1 MKHEHKMTWERTFDA
16 IKDVVTIQDCQM
28 RIICMNRAAAR
39 LFNGSAQEFIGK
51 HCYEVFQ
58 GKAEPC
64 ADCPQWESFDRSR
77 SHTMEIEHAR
87 LKKTFRVT
95 ALPIFNDVD
104 EFTGV
109 VHLGRDITMK
119 KWSDRQLRQSQKM
132 ESIGLLAGGIVHD
145 LNNLLF
151 PIIGYTEMAL
161 ASLSEDSRIRNNLEK
176 IMESADRTIQLIRQ
190 IRTFSHQNEQTPVTV
205 KMQPLIKKAL
215 TQFQESLPS
224 TIQINMHLDDSSD
237 AVRVD
242 PLQLRQALMHLFS
255 NAKHAMRDQGGKLK
269 IVLKNVR
276 VDAGAEVF
284 AKLKIAP
291 GKYVRLSISD
301 TGEGMD
307 QEVIERIFDPYFT
320 TKGKGKGVGLGL
332 TMVHGSLRK
341 NGGHITVHS
350 IKGEGTTFHIYL
362 PAVEHPPESASIH

>member
-16 IKDVVTIQDCQM
+16 IEDVVTIQDSQM

-51 HCYEVFQ
+51 HCYELFQ
-58 GKAEPC
+58 GRAEPC

-87 LKKTFRVT
+87 LKKIFQVT
-95 ALPIFNDVD
+95 ALPIFNDGN

-176 IMESADRTIQLIRQ
+176 IMQSTDRTIQLIRK
-190 IRTFSHQNEQTPVTV
+190 IRTFSHQNEQTSVTV
-205 KMQPLIKKAL
+205 KLQPLIKKAL
-215 TQFQESLPS
+215 TEFKESLPRK
-224 TIQINMHLDDSSD
+224 IQVNMHLDDSCD
-237 AVRVD
+237 AVLAD
-242 PLQLRQALMHLFS
+242 PLQLQQALMHLFN
-255 NAKHAMRDQGGKLK
+255 NAQHAMGEQGGELK
-269 IVLKNVR
+269 IILANLR
-276 VDAGAEVF
+276 VDAGAEHL

-291 GKYVRLSISD
+291 GNYVGLSISD

-307 QEVIERIFDPYFT
+307 QDVVERIFDPYFT
-320 TKGKGKGVGLGL
+320 TKGKGRGMGLGL
-332 TMVHGSLRK
+332 TMVHGILRK
-341 NGGHITVHS
+341 NGGHIRVHS
-350 IKGEGTTFHIYL
+350 IKGEGTTFHVYL
-362 PAVEHPPESASIH
+362 PAVEHLN